1 MDSIVTLYR
10 NGSSIVT
17 DAFDRTIFNICLQ
30 KEKNG
35 HKTFLLCGCEPRVG
49 TTTVSVELSISLA
62 AAGWKVLLMDGNFRK
77 ENEYKRL
84 NDGIEGLAIGMAEYI
99 AGKVEKKDII
109 KRTNWAGL
117 DYLPSGNVD
126 DFTPLNLLYANKM
139 VHIIDE
145 VKNDYDFV
153 IVDVPA
159 LSAVVDASILA
170 VKTDATILV
179 AAMNGKKRK
188 MLERTYQQ
196 MCAGNVNVIGV
207 IENRVA
213 MNEYKDY
220 ISNFN
225 YFRNKIY
232 AKKSNTRRKK

>member
-10 NGSSIVT
+10 NENSIVT

-30 KEKNG
+30 KEKFG

-49 TTTVSVELSISLA
+49 TTTVSAELSIALSL
-62 AAGWKVLLMDGNFRK
+62 AGWKVLLMDGNFRK
-77 ENEYKRL
+77 EKEYKRL
-84 NDGIEGLAIGMAEYI
+84 SEGLTIGMAEYI

-109 KRTNWAGL
+109 KKTNWEGL
-117 DYLPSGNVD
+117 DYLSSGNVD
-126 DFTPLNLLYANKM
+126 DATPLHLLYANKM

-153 IVDVPA
+153 IVDAPA
-159 LSAVVDASILA
+159 LNAVVDASILA

-188 MLERTYQQ
+188 MLEQTYEQ
-196 MCAGNVNVIGV
+196 MCAGDVNVIGV
-207 IENRVA
+207 IENRVS
-213 MNEYKDY
+213 MKEYKNY
-220 ISNFN
+220 ITNFN

-232 AKKSNTRRKK
+232 AKKKNIRRKK